1 MNRERNGGQRARLAR
16 LLLSALIATALLAAA
31 CGEPDPVANPEW
43 VAGAS
48 PKGRILFVQ
57 RGDIYL
63 WQDGK
68 IRRLLELG
76 NAASPSWSPD
86 GSRFAFVRFGDA
98 FSDLYVAS
106 ADGQSLQQ
114 LTQNQPPIQPG
125 TEAYVRN
132 SVWALD
138 PAWMPDGQRI
148 VYVSDLNSAKN
159 YLWLIPSNGGAP
171 QQIPASTV
179 PGDNV
184 ESPAVS
190 PDGTR
195 IAFAHRTTTE
205 DGLRRRTDLWVLNLT
220 TGEVVPLVQ
229 GGDGSYAPAW
239 SPDGNWI
246 AYVGRQ
252 GEANNLF
259 VVPATGGE
267 PVQLTTSGAIASPA
281 WSPDGSM
288 IAFLQL
294 EGGTF
299 EAQYV
304 EFTVGPDGRPRASAP
319 KRLFE
324 AEAIDAPSGLSWAP

>member
-1 MNRERNGGQRARLAR
+1 MKREPNRRQRGAVAR
-16 LLLSALIATALLAAA
+16 LLLSVLMATALLAAA
-31 CGEPDPVANPEW
+31 CGEPDPIANPEW

-57 RGDIYL
+57 HGDIYL

-68 IRRLLELG
+68 IQRVLELG

-98 FSDLYVAS
+98 FSDLYVAG
-106 ADGQSLQQ
+106 ADGQGMQQ
-114 LTQNQPPIQPG
+114 LTQNQPPLQPG
-125 TEAYVRN
+125 TQAYVAN

-148 VYVSDLNSAKN
+148 VYASDLNSVKN
-159 YLWLIPSNGGAP
+159 YLWLIPSTGGAP

-184 ESPAVS
+184 ESPTVS

-195 IAFAHRTTTE
+195 IAFVHRATSD
-205 DGLRRRTDLWVLNLT
+205 DGLRRRTDLWILNLT
-220 TGEVVPLVQ
+220 TGEVEPLVQ

-252 GEANNLF
+252 GEANNLY
-259 VVPATGGE
+259 VVPAGGGE
-267 PVQLTTSGAIASPA
+267 PVQLTTSGAVASPT
-281 WSPDGSM
+281 WSPDGTM

-294 EGGTF
+294 DGGTF

-304 EFTVGPDGRPRASAP
+304 EFTVEPGGRPRAGEP

>member
-1 MNRERNGGQRARLAR
+1 MKREPNRRQRTAVAR
-16 LLLSALIATALLAAA
+16 LLLSVVIATVFLAVA
-31 CGEPDPVANPEW
+31 CGEPDPIANPEW

-57 RGDIYL
+57 HGDIYL

-68 IRRLLELG
+68 IQRLLELG

-86 GSRFAFVRFGDA
+86 GSWFAFVRFGDA
-98 FSDLYVAS
+98 FSDLYVAR
-106 ADGQSLQQ
+106 ADGQGMQQ
-114 LTQNQPPIQPG
+114 LTQNQPPLQPG
-125 TEAYVRN
+125 TQAYVAN

-148 VYVSDLNSAKN
+148 VYVSDLNSVKN
-159 YLWLIPSNGGAP
+159 YLWVIPSTGGTP

-195 IAFAHRTTTE
+195 IAFAHRATTD
-205 DGLRRRTDLWVLNLT
+205 DGLRRRTDLWILNLT

-252 GEANNLF
+252 GEANNLY
-259 VVPATGGE
+259 VVPSGGGE
-267 PVQLTTSGAIASPA
+267 PVQLTTSGAVASPT

-288 IAFLQL
+288 VAFLQL
-294 EGGTF
+294 DGGTF
-299 EAQYV
+299 EVQYI
-304 EFTVGPDGRPRASAP
+304 EFTVEPDGRPRAGEP